1 MTGRYR
7 GYNLNLIM
15 GAKKRLSTP
24 GRKEPVPL
32 NTGYQTALESAGFEG
47 LFQLGRVRRY
57 RKGEII
63 FLEGDLL
70 TYYYVVLSGVVRVF
84 KQAPD
89 GKSVTLATWPALGT
103 FGDMTL
109 FDDRGA
115 GASVDAMTDSD
126 VLLIERESF
135 RAYARAKPETYATIM
150 RIIVGRL
157 KFLQDRLLDIV
168 TLPVERRLVRVL
180 LSLITQFG
188 HEIPLTH
195 QDIADFAGTCRE
207 LVSKRL
213 HQLQG
218 TGVLQAKR
226 GRIIILD
233 EERLHQMETSRETRR
248 LPC

>member
-1 MTGRYR
+1 
-7 GYNLNLIM
+7 M
-15 GAKKRLSTP
+15 GQNQRLSQRPYPATP
-24 GRKEPVPL
+24 AQVHA
-32 NTGYQTALESAGFEG
+32 GYQAALESAGFNG
-47 LFQLGRVRRY
+47 LYQLGRVRHY

-63 FLEGDLL
+63 LLEGDLL

-109 FDDRGA
+109 FDERGA
-115 GASVDAMTDSD
+115 GASVDSLTDSD
-126 VLLIERESF
+126 VLLIERENF
-135 RAYARAKPETYATIM
+135 RAYAREKPETYATIM

-157 KFLQDRLLDIV
+157 KFIQDRLLDIV

-180 LSLITQFG
+180 LSLTAQFG
-188 HEIPLTH
+188 QEIPLTH

-233 EERLHQMETSRETRR
+233 EARLRQMDATKESRRR
-248 LPC
+248 PC